1 MNVSLVEQFKNL
13 NPFEIALGISFCML
27 FLIRTL
33 YELVLYFNLFLK
45 KETAEEKEESM
56 FTIIMSIRNEEE
68 NLTKHLPNAL
78 DIDDPK
84 YEVIVVDDFSHDQSL
99 TILGQLKESNPKLKI
114 SSLNQETRFSTK
126 LSQNIALKASA
137 GKWVLVF
144 SPSINISDK
153 NWLKNFRQAINTDTE
168 IVVGYTSVKP
178 MKGFFNLL
186 CRIEL
191 FLQQLNSFAFI
202 KMGAGYV
209 INELNVLFVS
219 QKYFDHGGF
228 RGVMSEEYAN
238 MELIINKFIRKKN
251 TEILF
256 SDPGKV
262 VLEEDINKG
271 QYVELKTKVR
281 HIIKKLSYSKRFL
294 IAFNNISKFLLQ
306 VAFILSILFLPTFIL
321 HLSIIMG
328 INIIIH
334 LLIIF
339 SALKRLNEQKIFI
352 SSLIYEFVEPYYRL
366 FSGIVKSLPLKRK

>member
-1 MNVSLVEQFKNL
+1 MSISLVEQFKYL
-13 NPFEIALGISFCML
+13 NPFEIALGVSFCML

-33 YELVLYFNLFLK
+33 YGLVMYFTLFLN
-45 KETAEEKEESM
+45 KEKTKEKEESM
-56 FTIIMSIRNEEE
+56 ITIIMAIRNEEE
-68 NLTKHLPNAL
+68 NLTKNLPNL
-78 DIDDPK
+78 LNIDDPK

-137 GKWVLVF
+137 GKWAMVL
-144 SPSINISDK
+144 SPAINISDK
-153 NWLKNFRQAINTDTE
+153 NWLVNFRQAIGVDTE
-168 IVVGYTSVKP
+168 VVVGYTSVKP
-178 MKGFFNLL
+178 KKGFFNLIY
-186 CRIEL
+186 RIEL

-202 KMGAGYV
+202 KMGASYV
-209 INELNVLFVS
+209 INELNVLFAS
-219 QKYFDHGGF
+219 QKYFDQGGF

-256 SDPGKV
+256 SDPGNV

-271 QYVELKTKVR
+271 RYVELKTKVQ
-281 HIIKKLSYSKRFL
+281 HIKKKLSFSKRFL
-294 IAFNNISKFLLQ
+294 IAVNNSSKFLLQ

-321 HLSIIMG
+321 YLSIIMG

-352 SSLIYEFVEPYYRL
+352 PSLMYELIEPYYRL